1 MEQEYLMDSNVVID
15 YLGNKIPPNGT
26 AFIGRLMPVIS
37 VISRIEILGWYRA
50 SSEQLEKL
58 SPFISNAFIYPLNE
72 PVILKTILLR
82 QQFKI
87 KTPDAIIASTAL
99 IYNLSLLSHN
109 DKDFKGIP
117 GLTVIDLYTI

>member
-1 MEQEYLMDSNVVID
+1 MDSNVVID
-15 YLGNKIPPNGT
+15 YLGDKIPPDGT
-26 AFIGRLMPVIS
+26 AFMDRLMPVIS
-37 VISRIEILGWYRA
+37 IISRIEILGWYRA
-50 SSEQLEKL
+50 SSKQLDKL
-58 SPFISNAFIYPLNE
+58 STFINNAFVYPLNE

-109 DKDFKGIP
+109 NKDFKGIP
-117 GLTVIDLYTI
+117 GLTVIDLYAM

>member
-117 GLTVIDLYTI
+117 GLTVIDLYTM